1 MKLAKKLKILQDEL
15 FNNLLNQAIY
25 YCIKSIIN
33 IYLILGFKY
42 AKSVNNLKGGDF
54 LLRKILRGL
63 FTTIGALVGF
73 FIGEVLLKSNNLSV
87 LNYFN
92 SNLVLKIVFLTV
104 STILFGFI
112 LFLLSPWIT
121 SLIIRSIEY
130 TEKSVQ
136 KIPANEILFGTIG
149 AITGLLIASLIGVQ
163 FSHISIIGTII
174 AVILS
179 VIMASLG
186 ADIAVRKREELI
198 NIFSSMRKSSGSKD
212 KKSKVVSK
220 GDPKVLDTSVIID
233 GRIFDICQT
242 GFVEGTLVIPNFVLE
257 ELRHIADS
265 SDGLKRN
272 RGRRGLDILN
282 KIQKELSIDVQIYEK
297 DFPDIAEVDS
307 KLLKLAQVL
316 NGKVI
321 TNDYNLNKVAEFQ
334 GVPVLNIN
342 ELANAVKP
350 VVLPGEEM
358 RIQIIKDGK
367 ESGQGIAYLDDGTMI
382 VVEGGRR
389 HIGETKDVVVTSVLQ
404 TAAGR
409 MIFAK
414 QKELMES

>member
-1 MKLAKKLKILQDEL
+1 MLKKLLRSL
-15 FNNLLNQAIY
+15 FTIIGLLLG
-25 YCIKSIIN
+25 
-33 IYLILGFKY
+33 YLIGDGVTRTSYF
-42 AKSVNNLKGGDF
+42 LK
-54 LLRKILRGL
+54 
-63 FTTIGALVGF
+63 VGYF
-73 FIGEVLLKSNNLSV
+73 SNSPI
-87 LNYFN
+87 
-92 SNLVLKIVFLTV
+92 K
-104 STILFGFI
+104 TILFLILSTAFFGII
-112 LFLLSPWIT
+112 LFLISPWIST
-121 SLIIRSIEY
+121 LIIKIMDY
-130 TEKSVQ
+130 IEKSIQ
-136 KIPANEILFGTIG
+136 KLPATEILFGTMG
-149 AITGLLIASLIGVQ
+149 AIIGLV
-163 FSHISIIGTII
+163 ISYLF
-174 AVILS
+174 VNILS
-179 VIMASLG
+179 RIPIVGAVLAVVVAVVMAVLG
-186 ADIAVRKREELI
+186 ANIAIRKREEIISVFSNISIKKTGI
-198 NIFSSMRKSSGSKD
+198 NKD
-212 KKSKVVSK
+212 KKSKGDYK
-220 GDPKVLDTSVIID
+220 GYPKVLDTSVIID

-242 GFVEGTLVIPNFVLE
+242 GFIEGALVIPNFVLE

-282 KIQKELSIDVQIYEK
+282 KIQKELNVEVQIYEK
-297 DFPDIAEVDS
+297 DFPEIAEVDS

-367 ESGQGIAYLDDGTMI
+367 ESNQGIAYLDDGTMI
-382 VVEGGRR
+382 VVEGGRK

-414 QKELMES
+414 QKEEA